1 MPRARRLMK
10 EVISHW
16 RKYEKVEKEARRRAE
31 KEAQEQ
37 QKLYDEMREVSYIA
51 IMCYT
56 M

>member
-1 MPRARRLMK
+1 MK

-37 QKLYDEMREVSYIA
+37 QKLYDEMREVSFKCYIPLV
-51 IMCYT
+51 
-56 M
+56 